1 MHTVERVGELD
12 IIVKP
17 SPIAMVWYEPGRPHE
32 ALAAPGVRLA
42 PGEALV
48 EVELA
53 TICGSDVHT
62 VSGHRSAPAPLVLG
76 HEQVGRV
83 VALGDGAVRADGTPL
98 ELGDRV
104 VWSVMVSCGDCD
116 RCRRGLAQKC
126 RSLAKYGHERVH
138 RGWELSGGFA
148 THVQLRAG
156 TATVRVSETL
166 PAAVAAPASCAT
178 ATAVAALDAAAA
190 NVELDGAL
198 LLVTGAGMIGL
209 SVAAMAVEAGAEVI
223 VADPDASRRA
233 FARRLGAVTVDPLAR
248 GAAPERLDAVL
259 ARFAERGLTEVLVAI
274 EASGTAAAV
283 RTVLDVIGVG
293 GVAVLVGSVSPGSE
307 VSLDPETI
315 VRRLATVTGVHN
327 YTAGQLERAVAF
339 LDRAWQQLPFE
350 ELVGAT
356 HPLAELDLALEEA
369 ATGLHVR
376 VGVAPGRR
384 PI

>member
-1 MHTVERVGELD
+1 MHTVVRVGDLD
-12 IIVKP
+12 VIVKP
-17 SPIAMVWYEPGRPHE
+17 SPVAMVWYEPGRPHE

-53 TICGSDVHT
+53 TVCGSDVHT

-83 VALGDGAVRADGTPL
+83 VAVGDGAVRADGTRL
-98 ELGDRV
+98 ALGDRV
-104 VWSVMVSCGDCD
+104 VWSVTVSCGDCD
-116 RCRRGLAQKC
+116 RCRRGFTQKC
-126 RSLAKYGHERVH
+126 RVLAKYGHERVH

-156 TATVRVSETL
+156 TATVRVSESL
-166 PAAVAAPASCAT
+166 PAAIAAPASCAT

-190 NVELDGAL
+190 KVDLDGAL
-198 LLVTGAGMIGL
+198 VLVTGAGMIGL
-209 SVAAMAVEAGAEVI
+209 SVAAMAVEAGAEVV

-233 FARRLGAVTVDPLAR
+233 FARRLGAVTADPLAR
-248 GAAPERLDAVL
+248 GTSPERLDSVL
-259 ARFAERGLTEVLVAI
+259 AGFAERGLPEVLVAI

-283 RTVLDVIGVG
+283 RTVLDVVGVG

-307 VSLDPETI
+307 VSLDPETV

-327 YTAGQLERAVAF
+327 YTAGQLEQAVAF
-339 LDRAWQQLPFE
+339 LERSWQSLPFD
-350 ELVGAT
+350 ELVGVT